1 MTIITD
7 NSPLSA
13 LAEIGHLEVLREL
26 FGIVIVPETVA
37 RESTHPRAPMLL
49 RSFMQNPPS
58 WIQIVADPILLPETA
73 ALDPDESAAISLA
86 WIRLPDVLLIVDDLP
101 ARHLSAALGIKHI
114 GTAGLLL
121 NAAQRGLIDFELSM
135 AKLQATRFRLGSRIV
150 DELRARFGAGRS

>member
-1 MTIITD
+1 MMVVAD

-26 FGIVIVPETVA
+26 FGMVIVPETVA
-37 RESTHPRAPMLL
+37 LESMHPRAPVPL
-49 RSFMQNPPS
+49 RSFMENPPS
-58 WIQIVADPILLPETA
+58 WMQIVADPILLPETS
-73 ALDPDESAAISLA
+73 ALDPGESAAISLA

-121 NAAQRGLIDFELSM
+121 NAAQRGLIEFEASM

-150 DELRARFGAGRS
+150 DELRIKLRGMP